1 MLAFQ
6 LVGLA
11 FVVLFMGPM
20 VSGKQRIIRR

>member
-11 FVVLFMGPM
+11 FFVLFFGALI
-20 VSGKQRIIRR
+20 SGKQNITGR

>member
-11 FVVLFMGPM
+11 LVVLFLGPM
-20 VSGKQRIIRR
+20 VSGKQRIIGR

>member
-11 FVVLFMGPM
+11 LVVLFLGAL
-20 VSGKQRIIRR
+20 VSGKQSLGR

>member
-20 VSGKQRIIRR
+20 VSGKQRIFRG

>member
-20 VSGKQRIIRR
+20 ISGKQRLIRR